1 MSDMASDHENKEEML
16 REQLRQARRELEE
29 EKRANVAADAAL
41 RAQEAQ
47 ESRKRNDE
55 ILGQLRDL
63 AGTLKEQR
71 EMHQECR
78 SMARKAD
85 GGDGTEKS
93 SGVATLRGMM
103 NELREAQTAH
113 EEHHK
118 ERAAKAGRSRRI
130 YVFASMERN

>member
-1 MSDMASDHENKEEML
+1 MTSDHENKEEML

-29 EKRANVAADAAL
+29 EKRANIAADAAL

-71 EMHQECR
+71 EMHRECR

-93 SGVATLRGMM
+93 SGVATLRSMM
-103 NELREAQTAH
+103 NELREAQATH
-113 EEHHK
+113 EEHPK
-118 ERAAKAGRSRRI
+118 ERAVKAGRSRCI